1 MYKTFRQ
8 RLTALISNDIQ
19 IEQLEQLLGYIQM
32 AVGKGLL
39 FRKDYENQQCRF
51 CMIFSE
57 NRSFSFD
64 NERKVCF

>member
-19 IEQLEQLLGYIQM
+19 IEQLLGYIQM
-32 AVGKGLL
+32 AVGQGLL
-39 FRKDYENQQCRF
+39 FRKGYEYQQCRF